1 MTSEIRK
8 KILDEGLK
16 HAPDLYNYGT
26 RKAKNLKKNWDQA
39 LQMML

>member
-26 RKAKNLKKNWDQA
+26 RKTKNLKKNWDQT